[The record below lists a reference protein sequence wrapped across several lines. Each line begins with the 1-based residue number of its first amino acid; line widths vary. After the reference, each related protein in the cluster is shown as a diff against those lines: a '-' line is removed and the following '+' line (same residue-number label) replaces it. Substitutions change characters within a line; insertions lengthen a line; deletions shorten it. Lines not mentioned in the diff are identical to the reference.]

1 MRKLFFLTLIFF
13 TIQNKININKSINYY
28 KNYLFNGVYKIG
40 CSSNNLY
47 FKVKEDVIKLL
58 SDHTNFRIV
67 LIKSNEYF
75 IEAIFNNKRLGVNKK
90 DNIKFYN
97 KIENKN
103 LEKTIWNI
111 IKIKENQFL
120 IYNKYNL
127 NLIEAK
133 KDKVICRKKYNSEI
147 LTEKNNNFLFYFLKL
162 YEEINNQQKYM
173 QIIKKEP
180 IDIVIKYIDLTDKK
194 LDRLGI
200 KQIYKDQDNEE
211 LRFSIRSILIYIPW
225 IRKIHILMP
234 NNKVR
239 FFKPSEEI
247 KYKINYI
254 NDKDFL
260 GFDSANIFAFTFNL
274 HKLGKFGVTKN
285 FIYMEDDFFI
295 GRTLKKSDF
304 FYFDEKERIVKPF
317 ILNRY
322 FDVINKTEIIYN
334 YNLLYNIKDSIF
346 PHSREGWWLSI
357 YCTNKYFIE
366 HYNISLINSLFTH
379 NAISENIDDLKEI
392 FKEIQNYEYINE
404 TLFSKERFILTL
416 NQPQFL
422 ILYQLNIKH
431 KKVKPIQYQ
440 YIEMEFI
447 KKKALN
453 IPLFVINTSGN
464 HKPLKRQYKIQKI
477 TMEKRFKYKT
487 IFETNNNLNMIN
499 DYKLKIKNIYFL
511 KAFIIIILVKLT
523 KINYI

>member
-1 MRKLFFLTLIFF
+1 MKKLFFLTLIFF
-13 TIQNKININKSINYY
+13 TIHKKININKSIDYY
-28 KNYLFNGVYKIG
+28 KNDLLNGVYKIG
-40 CSSNNLY
+40 CCSNNLY
-47 FKVKEDVIKLL
+47 FKIKDNVIQLL

-75 IEAIFNNKRLGVNKK
+75 IEPIFNNKKLGINKNG
-90 DNIKFYN
+90 NIKFYN
-97 KIENKN
+97 KTENKN

-127 NLIEAK
+127 NLMEAR
-133 KDKVICRKKYNSEI
+133 KDKVIYRKKYNSEI
-147 LTEKNNNFLFYFLKL
+147 LTEINNNFLFCFLKL
-162 YEEINNQQKYM
+162 YEETNNQNKYI

-180 IDIVIKYIDLTDKK
+180 IDIIIKYIDLTDKK

-200 KQIYKDQDNEE
+200 KQMYKDQDNEE
-211 LRFSIRSILIYIPW
+211 LRFSIRSILIYMPW

-274 HKLGKFGVTKN
+274 HKLEKFGVTKN

-295 GRTLKKSDF
+295 GKNLKKSDF
-304 FYFDEKERIVKPF
+304 FYFDDKEQIVKPF

-334 YNLLYNIKDSIF
+334 YNNLYKIKDSIF
-346 PHSREGWWLSI
+346 PHSRDGWWLSI
-357 YCTNKYFIE
+357 YCTNKYFID

-392 FKEIQNYEYINE
+392 YKEIQNYEYINE

-416 NQPQFL
+416 NQPQFF

-431 KKVKPIQYQ
+431 RKVNPIKYE
-440 YIEMEFI
+440 YIEMELI
-447 KKKALN
+447 KRKALN
-453 IPLFVINTSGN
+453 IPLFVINTGGN

-477 TMEKRFKYKT
+477 KMEKRFKYKT
-487 IFETNNNLNMIN
+487 LFEANNNLDMIN
-499 DYKLKIKNIYFL
+499 NYKLKINYIYFL
-511 KAFIIIILVKLT
+511 KAFIIITLIKLS
-523 KINYI
+523 ISNF